1 MDMLAGLAGG
11 MGGGGGAS
19 GLLMAPEAERMV
31 ESLRTFTID
40 EVGSRGWMKQRE
52 ALERLNV
59 QAHHNAVN
67 NTDEFVLSLI
77 HI

>member
-40 EVGSRGWMKQRE
+40 EVGSRAWMKQRE
-52 ALERLNV
+52 ALEREREAIRS
-59 QAHHNAVN
+59 Q
-67 NTDEFVLSLI
+67 
-77 HI
+77 